1 MIYYRLLHVVCVSME
16 ARSLVSIYLRVI
28 KSYVNILEKRQTMRA
43 TKLIIAEIIKTVTK
57 LSELIE
63 QREILRERSTEE

>member
-1 MIYYRLLHVVCVSME
+1 
-16 ARSLVSIYLRVI
+16 
-28 KSYVNILEKRQTMRA
+28 MRA

-63 QREILRERSTEE
+63 QREILRERSMEE

>member
-1 MIYYRLLHVVCVSME
+1 MVRYFITGLLLGFIIGVNLVMTIVVLHGD
-16 ARSLVSIYLRVI
+16 RR
-28 KSYVNILEKRQTMRA
+28 KTMRA

>member
-1 MIYYRLLHVVCVSME
+1 
-16 ARSLVSIYLRVI
+16 
-28 KSYVNILEKRQTMRA
+28 MRA
-43 TKLIIAEIIKTVTK
+43 TKLIISEIIKTVTK

>member
-1 MIYYRLLHVVCVSME
+1 
-16 ARSLVSIYLRVI
+16 
-28 KSYVNILEKRQTMRA
+28 MRA

-63 QREILRERSTEE
+63 QREILRERSAEE

>member
-1 MIYYRLLHVVCVSME
+1 
-16 ARSLVSIYLRVI
+16 
-28 KSYVNILEKRQTMRA
+28 MRA